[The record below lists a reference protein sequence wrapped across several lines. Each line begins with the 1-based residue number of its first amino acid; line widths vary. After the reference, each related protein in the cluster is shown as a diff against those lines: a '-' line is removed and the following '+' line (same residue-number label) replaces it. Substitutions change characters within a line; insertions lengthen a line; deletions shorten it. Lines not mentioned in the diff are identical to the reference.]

1 MGRPHNESRVS
12 SRLTRGEGDRRV
24 TRWWKC
30 DLQVATPGETRF
42 RGAATWD
49 LGTEAGRAAAADEY
63 MDRAQKAGLEVL
75 VLADHNS
82 VEWVDEMVA
91 AGKRRGIVVFPGFEV
106 TTASGSD
113 GAHLIIMADPEG
125 KTQELGE
132 LLISACGFDFE
143 NPRFNPSQP
152 DTPASSPRTLP
163 QILDAL
169 DDRFLAIAPHAFT
182 DNGIASG
189 DTLKGDLRWKA
200 LHHDR
205 LAAIDVG
212 NISAL
217 LEGDLSPKASFRE
230 RFVRRE
236 LEHLPA
242 IKRLPFVSTS
252 DAYSLDELGTRYT
265 WIRMES
271 PSLEALRQAF
281 LDYEA
286 RVICDWDPRYLGT
299 GKTPNDISHAWVKQV
314 TLTGAKSTQVPLEIE
329 FDPRLTVLIGGRGAG
344 KSTVVA
350 ALRHLYGDISALPAQ
365 ARLEAE
371 QLRDAVFSGAVL
383 TSTHVLPYSGEEQSA
398 SWTLSAASQTVRGD
412 GRETPTEFA
421 VRVISQKE
429 LFERAA
435 VSADGADSSSRN
447 LLKLVDDALA
457 ASGHLAL
464 ARFSN
469 QMDELRTK
477 WVSSARKAQTE
488 RDAIATRTSIF
499 EAEQELGRQVA
510 AFDDEQNKTRRAA
523 NDLADREATWMDAF
537 HARLITALEDVM
549 FNVEGELGITEPD
562 LPAETLD
569 FSDDLKEHVRKLLAV
584 QRQAKSDLDKAVER
598 GLTEVT
604 RIKDELQQ
612 SGWPARI
619 AASRKDSALYLAEL
633 AEIGLDPTAYEAVR
647 RSWVAKQTELADI
660 DRRARELPE
669 VEAQVARDWAAFH
682 ALIEQRYA
690 DRSALLNEVSR
701 RSAMLR
707 FDTRRKADVGS
718 WVESVRVLLNLR
730 SDGFLEDVPELGK
743 WLWGGD
749 AAEQALR
756 FQTWQKACITGDFSE
771 VAARAALRATWV
783 QRLTNLDPLMRVRLA
798 AEIADDA
805 VDMEFLRYGD
815 PILGTERWEPLMT
828 GSPGQRSAAMLSF
841 VLHQGSEPLVLDQPE
856 DDLDTEWIS
865 ELVVRQLRASR
876 WTRQVIVVTHNANIP
891 VNADAERVVV
901 LENKSD
907 AIHVRTSQSE
917 TGMPI
922 EHVGALENE
931 LVRSDIQRIMEG
943 GVEAFVRRERRYNNE
958 VNSYRLAM
966 QAIAEE
972 QAPVS

>member
-1 MGRPHNESRVS
+1 M
-12 SRLTRGEGDRRV
+12 

-30 DLQVATPGETRF
+30 DLQVATPGEARF
-42 RGAATWD
+42 RGEPSWD
-49 LGTEAGRAAAADEY
+49 LNTPEGRARAADEY
-63 MDRAQKAGLEVL
+63 IDRAQAAGLEVL
-75 VLADHNS
+75 ALADHNS
-82 VEWVDEMVA
+82 VEWVDEMVS

-113 GAHLIIMADPEG
+113 GAHLIVIADPNAD
-125 KTQELGE
+125 TPQLGE
-132 LLISACGFDFE
+132 LLISACGFDMN
-143 NPRFNPSQP
+143 NPRFNPAQP
-152 DTPASSPRTLP
+152 GNPASSPRTLP
-163 QILDAL
+163 QILDFL

-182 DNGIASG
+182 DNGVASG
-189 DTLKGDLRWKA
+189 ETLKGDLRWKV

-212 NISAL
+212 DIATL
-217 LEGDLSPKASFRE
+217 LEGELSPKAGYRE

-236 LEHLPA
+236 LDHLPA
-242 IKRLPFVSTS
+242 LKRLPFVSTS
-252 DAYSLDELGTRYT
+252 DAYSLDELGARYT

-281 LDYEA
+281 LDFEA
-286 RVICDWDPRYLGT
+286 RVICDWDPRYVGT
-299 GKTPNDISHAWVKQV
+299 DKTPNDITHAWVRQV
-314 TLTGAKSTQVPLEIE
+314 TLTGAKSTQVPLAVQ

-350 ALRHLYGDISALPAQ
+350 ALRHLYGDIAALPAQ

-371 QLRDAVFSGAVL
+371 QLREAVFSNAVL

-398 SWTLSAASQTVRGD
+398 SWTLSAGSQTVRGD

-464 ARFSN
+464 SRFST
-469 QMDELRTK
+469 QLDELRTK
-477 WVSSARKAQTE
+477 WVTSARRAQTE
-488 RDAIATRTSIF
+488 RDAIGTRTSLF
-499 EAEQELGRQVA
+499 EAEQELSRQVA
-510 AFDDEQNKTRRAA
+510 AFDDENNKSRRAA
-523 NDLADREATWMDAF
+523 NDLADREAIWLDAF
-537 HARLITALEDVM
+537 HSRLLTALEDVAS
-549 FNVEGELGITEPD
+549 NIEGELGNTEAG
-562 LPAETLD
+562 LPPETVD
-569 FSDDLKEHVRKLLAV
+569 FSDELKEHVRTLLAL
-584 QRQAKSDLDKAVER
+584 QRQVKSDLDKTVER
-598 GLTEVT
+598 GHSELA
-604 RIKDELQQ
+604 RIKSKLEESD
-612 SGWPARI
+612 WPARI
-619 AASRKDSALYLAEL
+619 AAARTDSALYLAEL

-647 RSWVAKQTELADI
+647 KAWVSKQAELADI

-669 VEAQVARDWAAFH
+669 VEAQAARDWASFH
-682 ALIEQRYA
+682 DLMEQRYA
-690 DRSALLNEVSR
+690 DRSSLLDEVSR

-707 FDTRRKADVGS
+707 FKTRRRADVGS
-718 WVESVRVLLNLR
+718 WVESVRSLLNLR

-749 AAEQALR
+749 AAEQTLR
-756 FQTWQKACITGDFSE
+756 FQAWQEACITGDFSD
-771 VAARAALRATWV
+771 VAAQAALRATWV
-783 QRLTNLDPLMRVRLA
+783 QRLTNLDPLIRVRLA

-815 PILGTERWEPLMT
+815 PAAGIERWEPLMT

-841 VLHQGSEPLVLDQPE
+841 VLHQGMEPLVLDQPE

-907 AIHVRTSQSE
+907 AIHVRTSE
-917 TGMPI
+917 GEAGVPVK
-922 EHVGALENE
+922 HVGALENE

-958 VNSYRLAM
+958 VNTYRLAM
-966 QAIAEE
+966 QEISEE
-972 QAPVS
+972 TKP